1 MGSKALPI
9 LITSGC
15 ATFKAAL
22 RVRVQAGTTVTLFGT
37 GFDFEPGTFAD
48 LIEYQATISTTPA
61 CELSTTESLDVNIG
75 AFAHAVVEINFS
87 KFGMSPAVITTI
99 LELPLPSLC
108 LSRQTATSGTALS
121 TDSALN
127 AVTTSLVL
135 PMPPTTVS
143 LLTGPLATH
152 VIPTLTNNSTGR
164 FFLQASGISSTQ
176 KVTAVRSIPSGIFY
190 TRPIVNSTITSAPPL
205 TTSTVYTTEI
215 ITLTSCADTVLH
227 CPASLA
233 TEVLITS
240 TKILYTTACSRPFS
254 SQICVLISAHCGIS
268 IQNCSALNFLH
279 PHYTYNNLFKIITL
293 PFTAIPL
300 SSPPPTLKRTEAL
313 VSLTIK
319 TVSPLSL
326 RLTPCAT
333 PHVETV
339 YTPTFTNPV
348 YTMPTAT
355 VSAVPYPQWNVT
367 STSFLHSFPV
377 TSSRIARI
385 SVSTS
390 SVEPFAVLL
399 NKPPGVEAA
408 YDSPTAIP
416 TSVAQGLEEVGAE
429 KNSSNGTLRAS
440 ATESLN
446 TCKGMLAPFTGAA
459 SGPVGSGSAF
469 TLAIALGV
477 GILVL
482 W

>member
-1 MGSKALPI
+1 MQAGFEFAVSDGPNGAEAKALPI

-143 LLTGPLATH
+143 LPTGPLATH
-152 VIPTLTNNSTGR
+152 VIPTLMNNSTGR
-164 FFLQASGISSTQ
+164 FFLQAS
-176 KVTAVRSIPSGIFY
+176 
-190 TRPIVNSTITSAPPL
+190 
-205 TTSTVYTTEI
+205 
-215 ITLTSCADTVLH
+215 
-227 CPASLA
+227 
-233 TEVLITS
+233 
-240 TKILYTTACSRPFS
+240 
-254 SQICVLISAHCGIS
+254 
-268 IQNCSALNFLH
+268 
-279 PHYTYNNLFKIITL
+279 
-293 PFTAIPL
+293 
-300 SSPPPTLKRTEAL
+300 EAL
-313 VSLTIK
+313 VALTIK

-367 STSFLHSFPV
+367 STSFLHSSPV